1 MYVLIYLPIFNS
13 IFNKSNLRMSIGYLQ
28 PLVILEIVVLQP
40 DETRDEHVYIA
51 ANLYPYLCFCL
62 WMCIRY

>member
-28 PLVILEIVVLQP
+28 PLVTDMPKVQNFQNSAKRTNYSMTV
-40 DETRDEHVYIA
+40 A
-51 ANLYPYLCFCL
+51 
-62 WMCIRY
+62 

>member
-28 PLVILEIVVLQP
+28 PLVHNNLTVVNEMQLFS
-40 DETRDEHVYIA
+40 DKWHVQI
-51 ANLYPYLCFCL
+51 
-62 WMCIRY
+62 

>member
-28 PLVILEIVVLQP
+28 PLVRVRLDTWTLQIALVASRLAQFCENFENTREINP
-40 DETRDEHVYIA
+40 
-51 ANLYPYLCFCL
+51 
-62 WMCIRY
+62 

>member
-28 PLVILEIVVLQP
+28 PLVFILKSAENEYSASVGKKNPIFL
-40 DETRDEHVYIA
+40 
-51 ANLYPYLCFCL
+51 
-62 WMCIRY
+62 